1 MASIVSRRDKFCV
14 VYPYT
19 DAAGKRHQKWETFPT
34 MEDAKKR
41 KTEIEYKQI
50 TSSFTIPECT
60 TLSELLDEYVELY
73 GKTKWSISMYTSNM
87 GLIRNYIKPQIGNLK
102 LSEIN
107 DVPDVMKWIEG
118 DGAMP
123 RTCTEAYFTPTRLL
137 TMQSRQSAAYKG
149 IMALI
154 LKNHAQDLISGREM
168 DFTVYQAEKLDI
180 HHIFPQDD
188 CVKCNY

>member
-1 MASIVSRRDKFCV
+1 MASIISRKDKFCV

-19 DAAGKRHQKWETFPT
+19 DATGKKHQKWETFPT

-87 GLIRNYIKPQIGNLK
+87 GLIRNYIKPQIGNVK
-102 LSEIN
+102 LSEITS
-107 DVPDVMKWIEG
+107 
-118 DGAMP
+118 
-123 RTCTEAYFTPTRLL
+123 RTLEQYYKTLQKTPAVQQMCKKKYPFPFPAWSFDSISTRQLICEA
-137 TMQSRQSAAYKG
+137 
-149 IMALI
+149 
-154 LKNHAQDLISGREM
+154 
-168 DFTVYQAEKLDI
+168 V
-180 HHIFPQDD
+180 
-188 CVKCNY
+188 